1 MVLYAKGEPYWTP
14 LEAHI
19 KDCLQVFVSLRQ
31 AFPYLPELTS
41 NSEFWKHLFIAL
53 LVHDLGKG
61 ASGFQESLKGK
72 YWNYRHEILSA
83 GFALNL
89 NLPDE
94 AKRAIALAVVT
105 GHHGYRYLWN
115 RYRTTTESG
124 REVWT
129 KKVAELNQN
138 RDELIAI
145 TSGFP
150 QLAQRYFERQIL
162 PFDETTYIQRCQDA
176 LEECVR
182 ALYAGEANLSNRNY
196 HILLRGLTIAC
207 DHLSSAGLT
216 RVRELH
222 RLHEYVLAC
231 DKIQKNGLLSFQ
243 EEAWRRDGSCLLQA
257 PSGAGK
263 TAAALLWSSGNQ
275 DAGRRIF
282 YALPYVASINA
293 MQREFHNEYHI
304 PLDDIGILHHRAL
317 YFIYKSFL
325 EDEAQA
331 PEARKKAQSVHDQTR
346 KIYRPIKILTPHQLI
361 KPFYGVKGFDAQI
374 AEVAGGLFIFDE
386 IHAYEP
392 RMVGLIVRLVEELS
406 TLGGKCLFMSAT
418 LPAFLCNLLNRTHA
432 LDLPLIAMDMNGARE
447 KALMLQARHVPIH
460 VDGEII
466 DHFDSVRRQFDTI
479 SRTPFFQRKVLVV
492 CNSVERAQTVY
503 KNLSPHA
510 ANPKLIHSRFIATDR
525 ERIEREIKNADL
537 LVGTQAIEVSLN
549 FSFPILYSEP
559 APIDALLQRMG
570 RLNRFGESPE
580 PAPAYVFTDGSTAD
594 EYIYDQ
600 DRVGRSLEL
609 LPDGQ
614 PLSNMEA
621 ASLVEEL
628 YKDGYSVEER
638 GEYDEA
644 YDTFNDVIAQLPL
657 YDEGDIKDE
666 FFDLIRAVEAVPKK
680 FYQEHRE
687 LLREGRY
694 LDAVGFVLP
703 ISSRQWDYLKR
714 EGRVWKEED
723 HWYVDAKY
731 DPKLGL
737 ILKEREESDTIF

>member
-14 LEAHI
+14 LDTHI
-19 KDCLQVFVSLRQ
+19 EDCLQVFASLRQ
-31 AFPYLPELTS
+31 AFPYLPELTGKS
-41 NSEFWKHLFIAL
+41 GFWEDLLIAL
-53 LVHDLGKG
+53 LVHDLGKA

-72 YWNYRHEILSA
+72 SWNYRHEILSA

-94 AKRAIALAVVT
+94 AKQAIALAVVT
-105 GHHGYRYLWN
+105 HHHGYRYLWN
-115 RYRTTTESG
+115 SYRTTTKSG
-124 REVWT
+124 REAWI
-129 KKVAELNQN
+129 KNVAELSQNQ
-138 RDELIAI
+138 DELIRI
-145 TSGFP
+145 IGRFP
-150 QLAQRYFERQIL
+150 QLAQKYFGRRIPALDQAICIE
-162 PFDETTYIQRCQDA
+162 RCQNA
-176 LEECVR
+176 LEACIR
-182 ALYAGEANLSNRNY
+182 PLYAGEAHLSNRNY

-222 RLHEYVLAC
+222 RLDVYAKAC

-243 EEAWRRDGSCLLQA
+243 EKVWRAYGSCMLQA
-257 PSGAGK
+257 PSAAGK

-282 YALPYVASINA
+282 YVLPYVASINA

-325 EDEAQA
+325 EDETQA
-331 PEARKKAQSVHDQTR
+331 LEAKKKAQSVHDQTR
-346 KIYRPIKILTPHQLI
+346 KIYRPVKILTPYQLI
-361 KPFYGVKGFDAQI
+361 KPFYGIKGFDAQI
-374 AEVAGGLFIFDE
+374 AEVAGGLLIFDE

-392 RMVGLIVRLVEELS
+392 HMVGLIVRLVEELS
-406 TLGGKCLFMSAT
+406 RLGCKCLFMSAT
-418 LPAFLCNLLNRTHA
+418 LPTFLRDLLSRTHA
-432 LDLPLIAMDMNGARE
+432 LGLPLISLDMSEARE
-447 KALMLQARHVPIH
+447 RALMLQTRHIPIH
-460 VDGEII
+460 VNGEITEHLDSIREELETI
-466 DHFDSVRRQFDTI
+466 DQ
-479 SRTPFFQRKVLVV
+479 TPFSKRKVLVV

-503 KNLSPHA
+503 NSLRQYATS
-510 ANPKLIHSRFIATDR
+510 PKLIHSRFIASDR
-525 ERIEREIKNADL
+525 ERIEREIRDADL

-549 FSFPILYSEP
+549 FSFPVLYSEP

-570 RLNRFGESPE
+570 RLNRFSESPK
-580 PAPAYVFTDGSTAD
+580 PAPAYIFTDGSKAD

-600 DRVGRSLEL
+600 DRVRRSLEL
-609 LPDGQ
+609 LPDGR

-628 YKDGYSVEER
+628 YRDGYSAEER
-638 GEYDEA
+638 SDYGEA
-644 YDTFNDVIAQLPL
+644 YDSFSDVIAQLPL
-657 YDEGDIKDE
+657 YDESDFKDE
-666 FFDLIRAVEAVPKK
+666 FFDLIKSVEAVPKK
-680 FYQEHRE
+680 YYRQHTE
-687 LLREGRY
+687 LLREERY

-703 ISSRQWDYLKR
+703 ISSHQWNHLKR
-714 EGRVWKEED
+714 EGRVWKEEG

-737 ILKEREESDTIF
+737 DLKESAESENIF